1 MTRTWD
7 DGAVA
12 LRVAEACPVCE
23 STAVSELER
32 DWFVLE
38 LDRGDEVRRETGDV
52 DVEFACRACGSR
64 WH

>member
-7 DGAVA
+7 ESAAAVA
-12 LRVAEACPVCE
+12 VESCPVCE
-23 STAVSELER
+23 STEVGAAER

-38 LDRGDEVRRETGDV
+38 LDRGDEVRLAAGE
-52 DVEFACRACGSR
+52 VEVLFACRACGSH